1 MGEYHAHDQMA
12 VSHHLKLARSEG
24 ELISCF
30 IQAFA
35 CLPSSGRAIRVS
47 FSLEGCVVLIMYEPS
62 SEAMVLAV
70 DRLMTRCIM
79 NAPAKPE
86 SRGHVVRTRSEL
98 RLNFAI
104 AGASTDVAKQ

>member
-12 VSHHLKLARSEG
+12 VSHHLKLPRCEG
-24 ELISCF
+24 ELISCL

-35 CLPSSGRAIRVS
+35 CLPSSDRVILIS

-86 SRGHVVRTRSEL
+86 FRGHVVRTRSEL